1 MFESSTE
8 EQVCSAED
16 LVPLGISLYPE
27 GDASGLH
34 MLNDPMDPF
43 QRDTIIER
51 NRRVD
56 VRCEHKDIVH
66 GNWSAEGDELCT
78 LIVLEFQFAPGGTAR
93 RIKEAH
99 VEMEFAPLNASPR
112 SLEVQD
118 MYPKGVFH
126 VEPTTQEETL
136 IHSGSANVGGG
147 ALGLQIGAELKA
159 EHTVRRESSD
169 TTLVKGSI
177 NHKGRHWGPKNS
189 VSWTLLENST
199 AKTGVVSHIQAAVRL
214 RRQHMEHFK
223 AIVTIRIKAD
233 VMTNIG
239 SYFRT
244 DKDDE
249 VFYNPERQPPS
260 TDRLEKYDVN
270 NLGAFDLKSASGVT
284 FKTALRG
291 TTKEE

>member
-16 LVPLGISLYPE
+16 LVPFGISLYPE

-99 VEMEFAPLNASPR
+99 VEMEFATLNASPR

-136 IHSGSANVGGG
+136 IHGGSANVGGG

-223 AIVTIRIKAD
+223 AMVTIRIKAD

-284 FKTALRG
+284 FKTVLRG